1 MSTIVKTLRF
11 PEKII
16 DDIQPI
22 ITKKHT
28 NFTTFVMS
36 AIESYIKSIQF
47 TDSLNK
53 SFGSWKNNEHA
64 ELNEGTETY
73 IRKIRKGRKI

>member
-22 ITKKHT
+22 ITKKNI

-53 SFGSWKNNEHA
+53 SFGSWKNNEHT